1 MDVQTVY
8 ISEEQYQEMMTA
20 LQDLN
25 NTISNIHIVNTHIL
39 VGMIFFAAFAFWL
52 VILIKFLYEPIDA

>member
-1 MDVQTVY
+1 MDVQNVY
-8 ISEEQYQEMMTA
+8 ISEEQFQELMTA

-25 NTISNIHIVNTHIL
+25 TTINNIHMVNSHIL